1 MTQYGERR
9 RAQRVDARLRL
20 QLYLDGAEGERG
32 GAAELETINIST
44 SGVYFRSERYIA
56 PMTKLSLG
64 LELAVPGGDS
74 PDTDLALVQCEGI
87 VVRTEPEQEQ
97 AGGEYDVA
105 VFFTWFEAE
114 GQAILADHINL
125 LIAGA

>member
-44 SGVYFRSERYIA
+44 SGVYFRSGHHIA
-56 PMTKLSLG
+56 PMTKLAMG
-64 LELAVPGGDS
+64 LELAIPGSDR
-74 PDTDLALVQCEGI
+74 PDADLALVQCEGI
-87 VVRTEPEQEQ
+87 VVRTEPEQDQ
-97 AGGEYDVA
+97 GDGEYEIA
-105 VFFTWFEAE
+105 VFFTWFESE

-125 LIAGA
+125 LIAGT